1 MSSLNTHLKETLRL
15 TNSLCIKLSDIAR
28 AMNIGL
34 SLQGYKISSDKKT
47 WKYYLNLAGIKHESN
62 NDVKITIIEN
72 GEVRSLTKS
81 LLEEFPYTKTELTKK
96 DVFFKTLLNTY
107 PEDEV
112 YIKGCVYPVDL
123 DEAINASD
131 GTILNYEKSLVEKS
145 ELSLIPELERHI
157 KDFINRWHNKEYSL
171 IDELYTASFL
181 AILYASIPSK
191 IINIRLDKTHT
202 NEAHSFH
209 LENYFNSNLGLWKN
223 MSIFK
228 EETKYWLYKNLPY
241 MLKHIGKNKTL
252 QNIVNKVFNSNSIG
266 IASYTIIRP
275 DPNLNKN
282 PYDTSDSAFR
292 NKDVVLKVQAMN
304 DAYEVDSNATM
315 ALEAIITDEI
325 NTIVTYIDRSLT
337 DEFIIDETKREI
349 LNIHNNKS
357 NVERTKIIDIRINRF
372 FKNYGLD
379 LFKIIFDYWSY
390 IISKFDGKYI
400 ENYVDANNNETGS
413 KNLTNKRI
421 NKLVDFIDPN
431 NNQIYRINP
440 YQGFLFALKILLKLT
455 NRLDAKLVR
464 YNYDIVLDNDPMNL
478 YKIYKKMYID
488 GYTDI
493 LLEDLIQ
500 HYPKIDTWV
509 FNNES
514 FHNYIEDVL
523 NYYTYIWTL
532 DSNSESCIVSSNI
545 KQLFYYNMQRGYLKL
560 TDDKDPIDGLT
571 IDELLVKE
579 NLTYDIPST
588 FDLILSLN
596 GLVKTF
602 TGYNIDEYYTKDE
615 IVYNA
620 KEFLSK
626 LTAYTTQILTTSDE
640 TRSIFLY
647 YNNVNPFRTNNP
659 IIGDIKAKLCPYEHN
674 HLHLKTQGWNVAD
687 NPILIT
693 ENIDWKQSAFERL
706 PAFTGI
712 GAFDNV
718 PEVKFTRNDPPRTTV
733 EVKDQFVFDA
743 SKSDRISPIELD
755 LNLSA
760 PDVE

>member
-1 MSSLNTHLKETLRL
+1 MSSLDTHLKETLRL

-72 GEVRSLTKS
+72 GEIRSLTKS
-81 LLEEFPYTKTELTKK
+81 LLEEFPYTKTELIKK

-123 DEAINASD
+123 DRAIKADD

-181 AILYASIPSK
+181 SILFASIPGK

-252 QNIVNKVFNSNSIG
+252 ENIINKVFNTNSIG
-266 IASYTIIRP
+266 IASYTLMRP
-275 DPNLNKN
+275 DPELNKN
-282 PYDTSDSAFR
+282 PYDTHFSSF
-292 NKDVVLKVQAMN
+292 KDKEVVLKIQAMN
-304 DAYEVDSNATM
+304 DSYEVDANATM
-315 ALEAIITDEI
+315 NLETIITDEI
-325 NTIVTYIDRSLT
+325 NTIVNYIDRSLT
-337 DEFIIDETKREI
+337 DEYIIDETKREI
-349 LNIHNNKS
+349 LNIHNNKT
-357 NVERTKIIDIRINRF
+357 NIERTKILDIRINRF

-400 ENYVDANNNETGS
+400 ENYVDANNNSIGVKDLS
-413 KNLTNKRI
+413 NKRV

-464 YNYDIVLDNDPMNL
+464 YNYDIVLQNDPMSL

-493 LLEDLIQ
+493 LIEDLVKN
-500 HYPKIDTWV
+500 YPKIDTWV

-514 FHNYIEDVL
+514 FHNYIKDIL

-545 KQLFYYNMQRGYLKL
+545 KQLFYYNMQRGYLRL
-560 TDDKDPIDGLT
+560 TEDKDPIDGLT
-571 IDELLVKE
+571 IDELLLKE

-647 YNNVNPFRTNNP
+647 YNNIAPFRTKHP
-659 IIGDIKAKLCPYEHN
+659 IIGDIKAKLSPYEHN
-674 HLHLKTQGWNVAD
+674 HLHLKTQGWNVVD

-706 PAFTGI
+706 PAFKGI
-712 GAFDNV
+712 GAFDNA
-718 PEVKFTRNDPPRTTV
+718 PEAKFKRNDPPRTTV

-743 SKSDRISPIELD
+743 SKSDHLSPIELD
-755 LNLSA
+755 LDLSA